1 MKTKDCLFVCFKE
14 NSASHPFLDTDENS
28 VLNMWNKGEKKMVKK
43 KVYFLLFFSFFNL
56 QIFAKF

>member
-28 VLNMWNKGEKKMVKK
+28 VLNMWNKGEKKNGKEK
-43 KVYFLLFFSFFNL
+43 SLFSSFLLL
-56 QIFAKF
+56 L